1 MTSDPRQ
8 FTVRFA
14 QNEADLLAA
23 QRLRYRVFVNELGG
37 DGEDVDHDIGL
48 ERDRFDPH
56 CKHLLLIDPARPE
69 GDNAVGVY
77 RLLDRDGADSAGRF
91 YCDSEYDLS
100 PLQNSGRPL
109 LELGRSCLEAD
120 HRGGTAMYLLWHA
133 LADYIS
139 AQGIE
144 ILFGVASF
152 HGTDP
157 ETLAAP
163 LSWLHHHHLAPEP
176 LRARSRVMQPMDLLP
191 KAELERKA
199 AMLQTPA
206 LIKAYLRLGGV
217 VGEGAFVDHEFNTTD
232 ICLIVDVTAADS
244 RQSRIYRR

>member
-14 QNEADLLAA
+14 QNDADLLAA
-23 QRLRYRVFVNELGG
+23 QRLRYRVFVTELGG
-37 DGEDVDHDIGL
+37 DGEDVDHDTGL

>member
-37 DGEDVDHDIGL
+37 DGEDVDHDTGL

-56 CKHLLLIDPARPE
+56 CRHLLLIDPARPE

-217 VGEGAFVDHEFNTTD
+217 VGEGTFVDHEFNTTD